1 MKTRKLI
8 LLLCGLCAAEAF
20 AAAPSVFPEEQLE
33 AVKAA
38 YAAGDAKAVEAV
50 ELLREAAREKYL
62 GMNPPSVADKTK
74 LPPSNDPR
82 DYMTLSPYWWP
93 DPAKADGL
101 PYIRRDGERNPE
113 VYDYPEREGAG
124 LMGDAAQCLGLL
136 YAVTGEEAYA
146 AKCAELLRVW
156 FLDPVR
162 GMNPNMRFAQLI
174 PGRTTLRGT
183 GIIDA
188 RRFCYALGAAT
199 LIEGSRSWT
208 AADAAGLRA
217 WAGAFCYWIEN
228 STQGRREHAAQNNHG
243 LWYEAVH
250 LMTLAAAGADRAQL
264 RAVAEQELLPR
275 LGRQIAEDGS
285 LPEELART
293 LSLHYSTFA
302 LEALLVA
309 DALIAGDGW
318 TVWKYVSP
326 EGRSLSAAVEYL
338 RPYYLDPAK
347 WPHRQIKPFEAARGA
362 RVLFLAGRAAGNA
375 GWVRDA
381 QRIGCKGAATDR
393 YTLLCWE
400 LSR

>member
-1 MKTRKLI
+1 MKKITVSC
-8 LLLCGLCAAEAF
+8 LLCCLCAAGAF
-20 AAAPSVFPEEQLE
+20 AAGPSVFPAEQL
-33 AVKAA
+33 AAAKAA
-38 YAAGDAKAVEAV
+38 CAAGDAQAVEAV
-50 ELLREAAREKYL
+50 RALEAAAQDKYL
-62 GMNPPSVADKTK
+62 GMTPVSVTDKKK

-113 VYDYPEREGAG
+113 VYDCPEREGAG
-124 LMGDAAQCLGLL
+124 LVGDAAQCLGLL

-174 PGRTTLRGT
+174 PGRTALRGT

-188 RRFCYALGAAT
+188 RRFCYALSAAS
-199 LIEGSRSWT
+199 LIEGSVSWT
-208 AADAAGLRA
+208 AEDAAGLKA
-217 WAGAFCYWIEN
+217 WAGAFCYWLEN

-264 RAVAEQELLPR
+264 RAVAERELLPR
-275 LGRQIAEDGS
+275 LASQIAPDGS

-302 LEALLVA
+302 IEALLVA
-309 DALIAGDGW
+309 DALTAGDDW
-318 TVWKYVSP
+318 TLWQYVSP
-326 EGRSLSAAVEYL
+326 EGRSLVQVVEFL

-347 WPHRQIKPFEAARGA
+347 WPHRQIKPFDAGRGA
-362 RVLFLAGRAAGNA
+362 RVLYLAGRATGNA
-375 GWVRDA
+375 GWLRDA
-381 QRIGCKGAATDR
+381 RKIGCKVAGPDR
-393 YTLLCWE
+393 YTLLCYE
-400 LSR
+400 LNK